1 MKGSGD
7 QRRLSAILAAD
18 MVGYTKR
25 MEHDSEGTVAAWKA
39 ARTDVINPTISRF
52 SGRIVKLTGDGFLA
66 EFHTVLDAVNCAVA
80 MQTALSTSALDF
92 RVGINLG
99 DIIDD
104 GEDIHGEGVNLAAR
118 IESLAHAGG
127 VAISSGV
134 YEQVLNR
141 IEHVFEDMGEVEVK
155 NVSRPVRVYRLIL
168 GAEKHRAVVSDPLI
182 PPELKQ
188 DKTISISS
196 FENLSSAVEIGYFCE
211 GVAEDIA
218 TALGNIAQLTV
229 VSDKHRIDDDST
241 PGSAHFL
248 LTGKVRKSGNR
259 LRISAQLVDRQ
270 TGVQRW
276 ADRFDRGGDDLFE
289 VQDDVT
295 RNIVIGVHTELG
307 AGAYTNQWQWGTED
321 LEAWEL
327 MAKGFREFQKF
338 SPDSMAKTAATW
350 EQALAKDPNYLAPL
364 MGNGYCYSYLALI
377 FDGEKSQNYLAKA
390 QKNFE
395 QALARAPKDV
405 RTYSAKREIE
415 IARENYDEAV
425 AAAQYALDLEPNNAA
440 CRGTLAMTL
449 SSADKPREA
458 LAHANKAALE
468 MSDPPGWLFMTQILS
483 HYALNN
489 ANEALRIAH
498 ETVSRAPD
506 FYPGP
511 VLNAAL
517 AAELGMAE
525 EASALSKKVLEVD
538 PHFSAQRFVR
548 SLGLKSRIDRGRLSK
563 AIIGAGLPE

>member
-1 MKGSGD
+1 MNASGD

-25 MEHDSEGTVAAWKA
+25 MEYDSEGTVTAWKA
-39 ARTDVINPTISRF
+39 TRTDIIDPSISRF

-66 EFHTVLDAVNCAVA
+66 EFHTVIDAVNCAIA
-80 MQTALSTSALDF
+80 MQSDLSTSALDF
-92 RVGINLG
+92 RMGINLG

-118 IESLAHAGG
+118 IESLADSGG
-127 VAISSGV
+127 ISISSSV

-141 IEHVFEDMGEVEVK
+141 LEHVFEDMGEVEVK
-155 NVSRPVRVYRLIL
+155 NVSRPVRVYRIIL
-168 GAEKHRAVVSDPLI
+168 GAERDRLSDPLI
-182 PPELKQ
+182 PAELIQ

-196 FENLSSAVEIGYFCE
+196 FENLSSAAEIGYFCE

-229 VSDKHRIDDDST
+229 VSDEHRIDDDST
-241 PGSAHFL
+241 SGSAHFL
-248 LTGKVRKSGNR
+248 LTGKVRSSGNR
-259 LRISAQLVDRQ
+259 LRISAQLIDRQ

-276 ADRFDRGGDDLFE
+276 ADRFDRDVENLFE

-295 RNIVIGVHTELG
+295 RNIVIGVHSELG
-307 AGAYTNQWQWGTED
+307 AGAYTNQWQWGTEN

-338 SPDSMAKTAATW
+338 SPDSMVKTAATF

-377 FDGEKSQNYLAKA
+377 FDGEKSQSYLVKA

-395 QALARAPKDV
+395 QALARAPNDV
-405 RTYSAKREIE
+405 RTYSARREIE

-449 SSADKPREA
+449 SSADKPRDA
-458 LAHANKAALE
+458 LAQANKAALE

-489 ANEALRIAH
+489 SHEALRIAR
-498 ETVSRAPD
+498 EIVSRTPD

-517 AAELGMAE
+517 AAELGMADE
-525 EASALSKKVLEVD
+525 TSALSKKVLEVD

-548 SLGLKSRIDRGRLSK
+548 SLGLKSRIDRGRLFK
-563 AIIGAGLPE
+563 AIVDAGLPE

>member
-1 MKGSGD
+1 MGD
-7 QRRLSAILAAD
+7 NSTQRRLAAVLAAD
-18 MVGYTKR
+18 IAGYTR
-25 MEHDSEGTVAAWKA
+25 LMEQDTDGTVAAWHDARANVIDPQIA
-39 ARTDVINPTISRF
+39 AHA
-52 SGRIVKLTGDGFLA
+52 GRIVKHTGDGFLA
-66 EFHTVLDAVNCAVA
+66 EFHTVLDAVNCAVV
-80 MQTALSTSALDF
+80 MQTELSTSALVF
-92 RVGINLG
+92 RMGINLG

-104 GEDIHGEGVNLAAR
+104 GEDIYGEGVNLAAR
-118 IESLAHAGG
+118 IESLADPGG
-127 VAISSGV
+127 ISISSGV

-141 IEHVFEDMGEVEVK
+141 LEREFEDMGEVEVK
-155 NVSRPVRVYRLIL
+155 NISRPVRVYRIIL
-168 GAEKHRAVVSDPLI
+168 GAKKQRASVSDPLI
-182 PPELKQ
+182 PAELKQ

-196 FENLSSAVEIGYFCE
+196 FENLSSAAEIGYFCE

-229 VSDKHRIDDDST
+229 VSDGHRIDDDST
-241 PGSAHFL
+241 ASAAHFL
-248 LTGKVRKSGNR
+248 LTGKVRTSGNR
-259 LRISAQLVDRQ
+259 LRVSAQLVDRQ
-270 TGVQRW
+270 TGIQRW
-276 ADRFDRGGDDLFE
+276 ADRFDRDASDLLE

-307 AGAYTNQWQWGTED
+307 AGAYTNQWQWGTEN

-338 SPDSMAKTAATW
+338 SPDSMAKTAAIW
-350 EQALAKDPNYLAPL
+350 EQALAKDPNYLSPL

-377 FDGEKSQNYLAKA
+377 SDGEKSQSYLAKA

-395 QALARAPKDV
+395 QALARAPRDV
-405 RTYSAKREIE
+405 RTYSAKREID
-415 IARENYDEAV
+415 IARESYDEAV

-449 SSADKPREA
+449 SSADKPRDA

-468 MSDPPGWLFMTQILS
+468 MSDPPGWLSMTQILS

-489 ANEALRIAH
+489 SNEALRIAR
-498 ETVSRAPD
+498 ETVSRVPD

-517 AAELGMAE
+517 SAEIGMAE
-525 EASALSKKVLEVD
+525 EASALTKRVLEVD

-548 SLGLKSRIDRGRLSK
+548 SLGLKSRIDRERLSK
-563 AIIGAGLPE
+563 AIVDAGLPE